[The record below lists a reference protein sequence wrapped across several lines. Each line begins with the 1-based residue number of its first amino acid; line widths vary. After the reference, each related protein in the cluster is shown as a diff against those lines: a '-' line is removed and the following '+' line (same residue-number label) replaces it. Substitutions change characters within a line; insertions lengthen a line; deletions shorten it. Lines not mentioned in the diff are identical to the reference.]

1 MGKVNRHFPQSMI
14 MIIVISQSK
23 LL

>member
-1 MGKVNRHFPQSMI
+1 MGKVNRHFPRSMI